1 VRCHAIFERCEQCSA
16 DALALP
22 ALGGGEKHDPAL
34 RVRGPADR
42 GRDDLI
48 TVHCDNG
55 VVLLA
60 GGKHLG
66 EAIDRLDLRGR
77 DLLPETKDAVEIVG
91 VEVSNAPTGHCG
103 SLA

>member
-1 VRCHAIFERCEQCSA
+1 MRGHALFEAGEHGGA

-22 ALGGGEKHDPAL
+22 VLGRREKDDPAL
-34 RVRGPADR
+34 RVGSATDCGADDFLAVH
-42 GRDDLI
+42 RDD
-48 TVHCDNG
+48 G

-60 GGKHLG
+60 GGQHFG
-66 EAIDRLDLRGR
+66 EAVNRLGLGGR
-77 DLLPETKDAVEIVG
+77 DLLPQLQDAIEIVR